1 MQPFF
6 TIAEANRQ
14 IAAKQV
20 SPVELA
26 RACLDQIE
34 HLDPH
39 LHSFLLVTGERALTD
54 ARASEARVLNGSRKG
69 PLDGIP
75 IAHKD
80 IYKTAGIRTTAHSRL
95 LIDNVSSEDATV
107 VARLAHVGMVLTG
120 KLANSEFAFGH
131 STDLP
136 WPQPNNPWN
145 LDHTTGGSSSGTGAA
160 IAAGL
165 IPAGTGT
172 EAMGSICGPSAWCGI
187 TGVKPTYGRVSRFG
201 IFPLAFTLDHAAPMA
216 RTAEDCALLLQA
228 MAGQDPADPAS
239 SDQKVPDFCAG
250 LGQSVRGLHIGVV
263 RQFFER
269 DNPASPAVRK
279 GIEEALAWFRAEGAI
294 MRDVSMSPLTAYSAC
309 TSVILLAEA
318 YGIHEPWLNSDRET
332 YGEIFRDR
340 VSLGGLLRAADY
352 VQANRRRRELCLE
365 MRAALADLDL
375 LVSAPQAGEAP
386 RSEAVTKWSF
396 LERPSLAAPAC
407 LTGYPSI

>member
-1 MQPFF
+1 
-6 TIAEANRQ
+6 
-14 IAAKQV
+14 
-20 SPVELA
+20 
-26 RACLDQIE
+26 
-34 HLDPH
+34 
-39 LHSFLLVTGERALTD
+39 
-54 ARASEARVLNGSRKG
+54 
-69 PLDGIP
+69 
-75 IAHKD
+75 
-80 IYKTAGIRTTAHSRL
+80 
-95 LIDNVSSEDATV
+95 
-107 VARLAHVGMVLTG
+107 
-120 KLANSEFAFGH
+120 
-131 STDLP
+131 
-136 WPQPNNPWN
+136 
-145 LDHTTGGSSSGTGAA
+145 
-160 IAAGL
+160 
-165 IPAGTGT
+165 
-172 EAMGSICGPSAWCGI
+172 
-187 TGVKPTYGRVSRFG
+187 
-201 IFPLAFTLDHAAPMA
+201 
-216 RTAEDCALLLQA
+216 
-228 MAGQDPADPAS
+228 
-239 SDQKVPDFCAG
+239 
-250 LGQSVRGLHIGVV
+250 VV

-407 LTGYPSI
+407 LTGYPSISVCSGFGTNGLPVGMQLIGKPFDEPTLFRAAHAYECAHAWSKTHPMLP

>member
-26 RACLDQIE
+26 RACLERIE

-95 LIDNVSSEDATV
+95 LIDDVPSEDATV
-107 VARLAHVGMVLTG
+107 VARLAHAGMVLTG

-136 WPQPNNPWN
+136 WPQPNYPWYT
-145 LDHTTGGSSSGTGAA
+145 DHTTGGSSSGTGAA
-160 IAAGL
+160 VAAGL

-187 TGVKPTYGRVSRFG
+187 TGVKPTYGRGYLNNRLEQDRRFG
-201 IFPLAFTLDHAAPMA
+201 IFPLAFTVDHAGPMA

-228 MAGQDPADPAS
+228 MAGQDPADPTS
-239 SDQKVPDFCAG
+239 SDQEVPNFCAG
-250 LGQSVRGLHIGVV
+250 LGQGVRDMHIGVV

-294 MRDVSMSPLTAYSAC
+294 VRDVSMSPLTTYSAA
-309 TSVILLAEA
+309 LL
-318 YGIHEPWLNSDRET
+318 
-332 YGEIFRDR
+332 
-340 VSLGGLLRAADY
+340 
-352 VQANRRRRELCLE
+352 
-365 MRAALADLDL
+365 
-375 LVSAPQAGEAP
+375 
-386 RSEAVTKWSF
+386 SF
-396 LERPSLAAPAC
+396 S
-407 LTGYPSI
+407 